1 MNKAVL
7 FLAALGASTALC
19 APVPAE
25 KAEKRDT
32 IPIARVPD
40 VPPPSR
46 ETLDASIRKAADFL
60 LKEQNR
66 DGSWG
71 NHTRT
76 KGLNV
81 LCLYPEGPRSF
92 RTASTSLC
100 VIGLLTSPL
109 KEDPAV
115 KASLDKALQ
124 YLLTTLPTLKRGDT
138 RTVLGVWGGAE
149 PSCGCPFARRT
160 QKGGLP
166 PSQSAGPDGGRP
178 RRLGLLHI

>member
-60 LKEQNR
+60 LKEQNK

-81 LCLYPEGPRSF
+81 LCPYPEGPRSF

-124 YLLTTLPTLKRGDT
+124 YGAMPT
-138 RTVLGVWGGAE
+138 A
-149 PSCGCPFARRT
+149 S
-160 QKGGLP
+160 P
-166 PSQSAGPDGGRP
+166 P
-178 RRLGLLHI
+178 